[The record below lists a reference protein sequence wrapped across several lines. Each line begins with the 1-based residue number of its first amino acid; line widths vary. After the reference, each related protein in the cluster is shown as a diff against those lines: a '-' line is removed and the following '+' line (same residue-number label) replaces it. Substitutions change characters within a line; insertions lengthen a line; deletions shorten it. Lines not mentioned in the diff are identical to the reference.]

1 MTKTP
6 IRKSISILLS
16 LLMLLSVFSVT
27 AFAGSPSDNTGGE
40 LHTDTDVNVGTPGIM
55 SETIDTT
62 QGPWEESYDFD
73 GNDVRIFAMEGG
85 GYGDGHGFHLYG
97 DTFYANIKARNA
109 QRPITITGAEVTSG
123 EYDIQNLRPLKGTMT
138 INGDTATISDV
149 YSSTLRLE
157 SESNLRIK
165 EVKVYYYYAVSGVT
179 LNETYA
185 AMNIGDTKTLT
196 ATVAPD
202 DAMYKN
208 VTWASAN
215 PDIAT
220 VSDTGVVTAVAPGR
234 VDVTATADNGTAD
247 TSDDKTATC
256 SVRVLGEVETTLS
269 YLVWDDAS
277 KTLVEKTGDEAC
289 ANYELIT
296 ADTTALEDGKW
307 YAIDD
312 DTTVSDRIDVNGT
325 AHLILRDDMILTV
338 PKGINTTGAT
348 LNIYGQRAGTGELYA
363 GRQQDGYTTVPR
375 NTACI
380 GGEGN
385 ADGGTVIIHGGTV
398 TATGGAQGAGIG
410 GGYRAAGNKV
420 TIYGGTVTANGGTNG
435 AGIGGGA
442 QGTGGEVT
450 IYGGTVTAT
459 GGRYGA
465 GIGGGA
471 MGGEVTIYGG
481 TVTATGGGDAA
492 GIGGGY
498 RGAGGKVVI
507 YGGTVVA
514 NGAQDGSTGGAGIGG
529 GTRGAGGEVIMNGG
543 DVTAT
548 GAFGAGIGGGTYG
561 AGGTVTITG
570 GTVKAYSKGTTSSF
584 GAAIGAGSGNN
595 EQGTLTLAETTKV
608 KAESVALADK
618 EWEDLQEV
626 SVEAYMSDHA
636 QRRAYLVVPAVAVTG
651 VTLDNATGTLSVGE
665 TATLTATVAPTD
677 ATNKTVAWSSSNP
690 AVATVAAN
698 GTVTAVAP
706 GTATITV
713 TTADGGFTATC
724 DVTVSKVDPTVTV
737 PIDLTALCGSTLESI
752 ALPEGW
758 TWDDPTETVGVVG
771 PDAATKNNTFAATF
785 TPDDTTKYN
794 TASANLTVTVSHDLE
809 NHDGQAATCVA
820 GGWHAYQTCR
830 GVDCGYTTYRAIQA
844 TGQHTAGNAETE
856 TKPATC
862 GEDGFVKT
870 TTKCEVCSTVLE
882 STTLVVPAT
891 GEHDYTD
898 VEWTFVD
905 AERHARTC
913 TVCGQKEYEVHDVIV
928 KGAGDADCTNEGY
941 TGDEVCSVCGA
952 RLSEGSI
959 IPAKGHKT
967 VIVGAKEATATE
979 DGYTGDEVC
988 TVCGETIKVGKV
1000 IPATGTPDEPTP
1012 DDPTKDEP
1020 SHDDFRCGFC
1030 DRYETWKE
1038 FPVFGWLVTLI
1049 HFFVHTAARI
1059 SDFT

>member
-1 MTKTP
+1 MK
-6 IRKSISILLS
+6 RISILKPISVLLS
-16 LLMLLSVFSVT
+16 ILMVLSVFGGM
-27 AFAGSPSDNTGGE
+27 AFSSSAA
-40 LHTDTDVNVGTPGIM
+40 GIM

-123 EYDIQNLRPLKGTMT
+123 ENPISWLRPLKGTMT
-138 INGDTATISDV
+138 VDGDTAIISDV

-256 SVRVLGEVETTLS
+256 SVRVIGEVETTLS
-269 YLVWDDAS
+269 YLAWDDAS

-312 DTTVSDRIDVNGT
+312 DTTVSNRIDVNGT
-325 AHLILRDDMILTV
+325 AHLILRDDVILTV
-338 PKGINTTGAT
+338 PKGITTTGAT

-380 GGEGN
+380 GGGGN

-398 TATGGAQGAGIG
+398 TATGGAQAAGIG
-410 GGYRAAGNKV
+410 GGYRATGNKV

-548 GAFGAGIGGGTYG
+548 GAIGAGIGGGTYG

-584 GAAIGAGSGNN
+584 GAAIGAGSGNS
-595 EQGTLTLAETTKV
+595 EQGTLTLAENMIV
-608 KAESVALADK
+608 KAETVALADK

-626 SVEAYMSDHA
+626 AREDYMNDHA
-636 QRRAYLVVPAVAVTG
+636 QRRAYLVTPVVAVTG
-651 VTLDNATGTLSVGE
+651 VTLDQEAVTLNIGD
-665 TATLTATVAPTD
+665 TAPLTATVEPAD
-677 ATNKTVAWSSSNP
+677 ATDKTVAWTSDNTA
-690 AVATVAAN
+690 AVTVDEN
-698 GTVTAVAP
+698 GVVTAVAP
-706 GTATITV
+706 GTANVTA
-713 TTADGGFTATC
+713 TTADGGFTAVC
-724 DVTVSKVDPTVTV
+724 AVTVNAVDPDV
-737 PIDLTALCGSTLESI
+737 PTGLTATYGQTLADV

-758 TWDDPTETVGVVG
+758 AWADATAAVGNAGANTFKANYTSTDPYYNSVSNVDVTVTVGKADPAFTAPAALAAHCGDTLADVSLPEG
-771 PDAATKNNTFAATF
+771 FAWNDAAASVGTAGEKTFAATY
-785 TPDDTTKYN
+785 TPADTDNYN
-794 TASANLTVTVSHDLE
+794 TASVDLTVTVSHDLVD
-809 NHDGQAATCVA
+809 HDGQPATCVEK
-820 GGWHAYQTCR
+820 GWNAYRTCT
-830 GVDCGYTTYRAIQA
+830 GCDYTTYEEIQP
-844 TGQHTAGNAETE
+844 TGIHEWE
-856 TKPATC
+856 W
-862 GEDGFVKT
+862 V
-870 TTKCEVCSTVLE
+870 
-882 STTLVVPAT
+882 
-891 GEHDYTD
+891 TD
-898 VEWTFVD
+898 T
-905 AERHARTC
+905 
-913 TVCGQKEYEVHDVIV
+913 
-928 KGAGDADCTNEGY
+928 DADCGNPGVKHQECKNCDAVQAEG
-941 TGDEVCSVCGA
+941 
-952 RLSEGSI
+952 
-959 IPAKGHKT
+959 T
-967 VIVGAKEATATE
+967 VISATGHHQTELVGAKAATATE
-979 DGYTGDEVC
+979 DGYTGDKVC
-988 TVCGETIKVGKV
+988 TVCGQTVQTGKV
-1000 IPATGTPDEPTP
+1000 IPATGAQEDPATPTDP
-1012 DDPTKDEP
+1012 DAPVEEGNCPICGAAHNKGVFDRLVGVIHRLIALIRSLFSLP
-1020 SHDDFRCGFC
+1020 SKVC
-1030 DRYETWKE
+1030 
-1038 FPVFGWLVTLI
+1038 
-1049 HFFVHTAARI
+1049 
-1059 SDFT
+1059 